1 MSQPSTLYVVG
12 FAAGLCA
19 VCSVLVSGSAVA
31 LKDLQDANKVLD
43 RRKNILQAAGLMAG
57 ANAPKD
63 PDGINKLFGERIE
76 PKLVDIDTGKAYTG
90 DQFDP
95 ATYDQA
101 KASKDPE
108 LSKPAPENKAK
119 VQRMPEVGTIYLVK
133 DSSGNANQLILPI
146 EGKGLWSTMQGF
158 LCVENDLETICGITF
173 YSHGETPGLGGEID
187 NPSWKALWPGR
198 KIYKDDEVAIKVVKG
213 KAGPASE
220 DPYKV
225 DGLSGATLTSNGV
238 TYTVQY
244 WLGDNGWGPYLENYK
259 SGSAG

>member
-19 VCSVLVSGSAVA
+19 VCSILVSGSAVS
-31 LKDLQDANKVLD
+31 LKEKQDENKVLD

-57 ANAPKD
+57 NDAPSD
-63 PDGINKLFGERIE
+63 AAGINALFGERIE
-76 PKLVDIDTGKAYTG
+76 PQLVDIAEGTAYAGG
-90 DQFDP
+90 DLDV

-101 KASKDPE
+101 KATKDPAW
-108 LSKPAPENKAK
+108 SDVAPDNKAK
-119 VQRMPEVGTIYLVK
+119 VLRMPKVGTVYRVK
-133 DSSGNANQLILPI
+133 DEAGTPGQLILPI
-146 EGKGLWSTMQGF
+146 EGKGLWSTMKGF
-158 LCVENDLETICGITF
+158 LCVEDDLQTICGITF

-198 KIYKDDEVAIKVVKG
+198 KIFDGDEVAIKVVKG
-213 KAGPASE
+213 KAGSVDEA
-220 DPYKV
+220 PYAV

-244 WLGDNGWGPYLENYK
+244 WLGDQGWGPYLENVK
-259 SGSAG
+259 AGSAG